1 MRPSW
6 ILVAAL
12 VASGAAAACDD
23 PKPKTNPF
31 ETKKDTIQP
40 PPITEP
46 PKLKGPPDFTIS
58 AEGPKVGWTYFLLDQ
73 PSGKKKLE
81 DEIAA
86 NKEFV
91 SGKDVTLRV
100 ERQSKLEYVGEMI
113 HALEMGGA
121 TGIVVATDS
130 RPEFAKT
137 VRFSP
142 RERAR
147 SAPACSV
154 VAKVVSERRN
164 LVWALKGGTA
174 VRSPKGLAGPDM
186 AITADIL
193 ETAAKRCKD
202 SDFVFVSGD
211 KDVEWGLVY
220 DLAAA
225 SQTLQKAKLGQ
236 VVLLD
241 PGPDHGRPVKLF

>member
-1 MRPSW
+1 MRSKW

-12 VASGAAAACDD
+12 GALGAAACDD

-31 ETKKDTIQP
+31 ETKKDTVTP

-58 AEGPKVGWTYFLLDQ
+58 AEGPKVGWTYFLLDR
-73 PSGKKKLE
+73 PSGKKQLA

-91 SGKDVTLRV
+91 DGKDVKLRI
-100 ERQSKLEYVGEMI
+100 ERQSKLEIVGEMV

-121 TGIVVATDS
+121 TAIVVATDS
-130 RPEFAKT
+130 RPEYPKT
-137 VRFSP
+137 VRFVP

-147 SAPACSV
+147 SAPPCSV
-154 VAKVVSERRN
+154 VTKVSSDRRN

-174 VRSPKGLAGPDM
+174 IRSPKGLAGPDM
-186 AITADIL
+186 AITADII
-193 ETAAKRCKD
+193 ETAAKRCKE
-202 SDFVFVSGD
+202 SDFVFVSAD

-225 SQTLQKAKLGQ
+225 SQSLPKAKLGQ

-241 PGPDHGRPVKLF
+241 PGPDLGRPVRLF